1 MKVHYG
7 FDDLGDICNPV
18 VTTGSF
24 DGVHLG
30 HKAII
35 NRINEI
41 ARSIGGESVLIT
53 FYPHPR
59 KVLYPETAGK
69 NLMFILS
76 QREKI
81 ELLSKTGLDHLII
94 VKFTLE
100 FSKISSNQFIRDF
113 LLSKLKAKYIVV
125 GFNHHFG
132 HNREGDYEE
141 LKKLS
146 VEYNF
151 SVEEI
156 PEQDIHQETVSSTTI
171 RKALL
176 EGKIQRA
183 NAYLDHYYIII
194 GALGKGSHLFEQIG
208 FPTLTVQIEEAGKLI
223 PPEGV
228 YATSLSWNSA
238 TYRAMVIIWS
248 DDNEPHQN
256 PIYRRNVEIHILDFD
271 GKLHSNDAYIYFHKQ
286 VTEGL
291 DTSNTRTLYQ
301 QLTSAAKQVD
311 ELIY

>member
-1 MKVHYG
+1 MQIHYG
-7 FDDLGDICNPV
+7 FENLGDIKNPV

-30 HKAII
+30 HKVII

-69 NLMFILS
+69 NLLFILS

-100 FSKISSNQFIRDF
+100 FSGISSIQFIRDF
-113 LLSKLKAKYIVV
+113 LISKLNARYIVV

-132 HNREGDYEE
+132 HNREGDYDE
-141 LKKLS
+141 LRKLS
-146 VEYNF
+146 SQYNF
-151 SVEEI
+151 MVEEI
-156 PEQDIHQETVSSTTI
+156 PEQDIQQEIVSSTTI

-183 NAYLDHYYIII
+183 NAYLDHYYMII
-194 GALGKGSHLFEQIG
+194 GALGKGSHVFKEVG
-208 FPTLTVQIEEAGKLI
+208 FPTLSVQIEESGKLI
-223 PPEGV
+223 PPDGI
-228 YATSLSWNSA
+228 YAVSLNWNNTS
-238 TYRAMVIIWS
+238 YRAMVIIWS
-248 DDNEPHQN
+248 INDSIDLN
-256 PIYRRNVEIHILDFD
+256 PIISRGVELHIVNFD
-271 GKLHSNDAYIYFHKQ
+271 GVLHSNDAYIYFHKQ
-286 VTEGL
+286 L
-291 DTSNTRTLYQ
+291 DDKVDITNGRVLFQ
-301 QLTSAAKQVD
+301 QLSDANRKID

>member
-7 FDDLGDICNPV
+7 FDDVGSIVNPV

-30 HKAII
+30 HKVII

-41 ARSIGGESVLIT
+41 ARNIGGESVLIT

-59 KVLYPETAGK
+59 KVLYPETEGK
-69 NLMFILS
+69 NLLFILS
-76 QREKI
+76 QREKV

-100 FSKISSNQFIRDF
+100 FSKISSLQFIRDF
-113 LLSKLKAKYIVV
+113 LINKLKASYIVV

-132 HNREGDYEE
+132 HNREGDYDE

-146 VEYNF
+146 TQYNF
-151 SVEEI
+151 MVEEI
-156 PEQDIHQETVSSTTI
+156 PEQDIQQETVSSTTI

-183 NAYLDHYYIII
+183 NAYLDHYYMII
-194 GALGKGSHLFEQIG
+194 GSLGKGSHFFQAVG

-223 PPEGV
+223 PPEGI
-228 YATSLSWNSA
+228 YAVSVEWNNSS
-238 TYRAMVIIWS
+238 YRAMVIIWS
-248 DDNEPHQN
+248 SPNDTGINLVTN
-256 PIYRRNVEIHILDFD
+256 RNVELHIINFD
-271 GKLHSNDAYIYFHKQ
+271 GVLHGGDAYIFFHKQ
-286 VTEGL
+286 VTEKIKISDSKL
-291 DTSNTRTLYQ
+291 LYQ
-301 QLTSAAKQVD
+301 QLREAANQVD